1 MAKRII
7 YNMQRSNQK
16 AGKTGFSKVESLLRF
31 RLALI
36 FTVLILICAT
46 HVSGQVP
53 FPLTNPDRLR
63 YPPLHFKLP
72 QAQRVTLDNG
82 IILYIFPDHE
92 LPILNIS
99 AIIRTG
105 SMYDPEGKEGLAELN
120 GTVMRTGGIDTM
132 AGSAV
137 DEELDLIAGSVE
149 VSMGMESGSVTL
161 SVLRGDMDAG
171 LKIFS
176 GILMN
181 PTFEE
186 NRFLLAKNL
195 KTEELRRI
203 SDDPQKLTFRE
214 FSRLFY
220 RGNPRGRLAALSSVK
235 NIVRDDLIQFHKR
248 FFYPANVMIA
258 VSGDISREEAIAKV
272 NQYFGTWHVSGKY
285 DEIPPPGGNHGDGI
299 FYLAK
304 DIPQSIIIT
313 GHLAPGE
320 GAPDFYPF
328 TVLDFVLG
336 SGGFRSRIFGE
347 IRNNLGLAY
356 SAGSFY
362 RGKSNHGVFGAYA
375 MTKAASTTKV
385 LSLLRSI
392 IEDVKKDGVSGGE
405 LALAKKSIN
414 NSFIFSFLSADQIA
428 YQQLMTEYNK
438 LPEDYLVTYR
448 NRIEKVNADD
458 IKRVALKY
466 LSQEGTVTLVAGNEK
481 DFDQPLS
488 LFGKVNKI
496 EGGL

>member
-1 MAKRII
+1 
-7 YNMQRSNQK
+7 MQRSNQK
-16 AGKTGFSKVESLLRF
+16 ASKTGFSKVEFLLRP
-31 RLALI
+31 RLFLI
-36 FTVLILICAT
+36 FTVLILICAA
-46 HVSGQVP
+46 HASGQTP

-72 QAQRVTLDNG
+72 QAQRVTFDNG
-82 IILYIFPDHE
+82 IILYIFPDHK
-92 LPILNIS
+92 LPILNIF
-99 AIIRTG
+99 AVIRTG
-105 SMYDPEGKEGLAELN
+105 AMYDPEGKEGLAELT

-132 AGSAV
+132 MGSAV
-137 DEELDLIAGSVE
+137 DEELDLIAASVK
-149 VSMGMESGSVTL
+149 VSMGMESGSATL
-161 SVLRGDMDAG
+161 SVLRKDIDAG

-176 GILMN
+176 GILMH

-214 FSRLFY
+214 FSRILY
-220 RGNPRGRLAALSSVK
+220 RGNPRGRLASVSSVK
-235 NIVRDDLIQFHKR
+235 NIARDDLIQFHKR
-248 FFYPANVMIA
+248 FFHPANVMIA

-272 NQYFGTWHVSGKY
+272 NQYLGTWHVSEKH
-285 DEIPPPGGNHGDGI
+285 DEIPPPVVNRGCGI

-304 DIPQSIIIT
+304 DLPQSIIIT

-320 GAPDFYPF
+320 GTPDFYPF
-328 TVLDFVLG
+328 TVLDFILG

-356 SAGSFY
+356 SVGSFY

-375 MTKAASTTKV
+375 MTKATSTVKV
-385 LSLLRSI
+385 LSLIRSI
-392 IEDVKKDGVSGGE
+392 IEDVKKGGVSGSE

-438 LPEDYLVTYR
+438 LHEDYLVTYR
-448 NRIEKVNADD
+448 NKIEKVNEDD

-466 LSQEGTVTLVAGNEK
+466 LSQEGTVTLVVGNENA
-481 DFDQPLS
+481 FDQPLS

-496 EGGL
+496 EGEL